1 MDRIMPIR
9 KPGISRRTTLA
20 LMGAGAVTL
29 AAPWAAPAQNTGI
42 SPRRTI
48 EFDETSNSYIIRDK
62 QSVVRAVLHNQK
74 PVVVRAATALEAA
87 KNYVLAHVELL
98 NLDPSRLTNLD
109 RPVDPDGTDAG
120 YRLLSEKRQF
130 DVTTVTFQEVFGGR
144 PVWRSGIAVHL
155 KRLTDSFQVISA
167 HVPRHSSLTT
177 GFLDTMERDVRRVD
191 EPALAH
197 QLGLFN
203 EASQFDADSL
213 RIVHQSPMVYRYDA
227 RQRALRP
234 ATARLGMRLLPIPDE
249 IVDGSFNTV
258 SAVFFDLA
266 QEARGPTH
274 WVALVDARTGI
285 ALYTEEF
292 VDGIDGAVFLADPAT
307 TDGGPMPDAS
317 NAALN
322 LRRVPVNLPNLIAS
336 NPQLLRGTNVQIVD
350 IDGDDIPAPVV
361 DAQAGASFQFDVR
374 TDDFS
379 AVNAYYNCD
388 RFFSL
393 LESWGFKRDEYF
405 SCTTFPIAVDHR
417 GAPQG
422 SSTTGTGAQTR
433 GRSILQPDGTAIRLG
448 IQAVVFALAQP
459 HTEPPIGN
467 ADDWRVVLHEL
478 AGHGTLLNHVG
489 STQFLF
495 AHSVGDSMAAILND
509 PESKAEDQNQTF
521 PWIGYDRRHDRTVA
535 HGWSWDGPKDLNDDT
550 DQLDREQ
557 ILSTTHFNLYK
568 AIGGGADPSQVDK
581 RRFAAKFTAY
591 LMLRAIQTL
600 THPTNPQHASEWLN
614 SLIVADTCDWI
625 TDTERHS
632 GGAYEKVIYWA
643 FQKQGL
649 FSSAPPDVDVY
660 IDDGRQG
667 EYQYQP
673 DHTNCL
679 SIWNRLAGDG
689 LEDHQTP
696 VPNVPNFA
704 YVKINN
710 RGSKAAKSVVVNAF
724 QNKPQG
730 QLVYP
735 DDWQPMEPSARFPS
749 DLPPGSPEVTVGP
762 FTWTPSASDN
772 VILMAVSATG
782 DASNLAKFSDGKS
795 IPDCRLVPNDNNI
808 GMRKV

>member
-1 MDRIMPIR
+1 MMIGFAIHAIR
-9 KPGISRRTTLA
+9 VRLSFRQFYFREQIRLEGINQ
-20 LMGAGAVTL
+20 MGEPAGIN
-29 AAPWAAPAQNTGI
+29 PQ
-42 SPRRTI
+42 RTI
-48 EFDETSNSYIIRDK
+48 EFDEPSNAYIIRDK

-74 PVVVRAATALEAA
+74 PVVVRAAAALEAA

-98 NLDPSRLTNLD
+98 KLDPSQLSNLD
-109 RPVDPDGTDAG
+109 RPVDPNGTDAD
-120 YRLLSEKRQF
+120 YRFLSEKRQF
-130 DVTTVTFQEVFGGR
+130 DVTTVTFQQVYRGW

-155 KRLTDSFQVISA
+155 KHLPDSFHVISA
-167 HVPRHSSLTT
+167 HVPRHNSLTP
-177 GFLDTMERDVRRVD
+177 GFLDTMARDVRRVD
-191 EPALAH
+191 EPALAR
-197 QLGLFN
+197 QLGLADD
-203 EASQFDADSL
+203 ASQFDAASL
-213 RIVHQSPMVYRYDA
+213 RIVHQHPMVYRYDA
-227 RQRALRP
+227 GQRELRP
-234 ATARLGMRLLPIPDE
+234 ATARLGMRLLPIPAD

-266 QEARGPTH
+266 QKARGPTH
-274 WVALVDARTGI
+274 WVALVDAKTGV

-292 VDGIDGAVFLADPAT
+292 VDDMDGSVFLADPAT
-307 TDGGPMPDAS
+307 THGGPMPNGSD
-317 NAALN
+317 AALN
-322 LRRVPVNLPNLIAS
+322 PLRVTVNLPNLIGS
-336 NPQLLRGTNVQIVD
+336 DPQLLRGTNIQIVN
-350 IDGDDIPAPVV
+350 IDGENIRAPVV
-361 DAQAGASFQFDVR
+361 DAQPGASFQFNVR

-393 LESWGFKRDEYF
+393 VESWGFKRDEFF

-417 GAPQG
+417 GAPTG
-422 SSTTGTGAQTR
+422 GITSTAAQTR
-433 GRSILQPDGTAIRLG
+433 GTSIPQPDGSEIRLG
-448 IQAVVFALAQP
+448 ILAVVFALAQEDA
-459 HTEPPIGN
+459 EPPIGN

-478 AGHGTLLNHVG
+478 GGHGTLLNHVG
-489 STQFLF
+489 STKFLF

-509 PESKAEDQNQTF
+509 PESKAANQDKTF
-521 PWIGYDRRHDRTVA
+521 PWIGYDRRHNRTVA
-535 HGWSWDGPKDLNDDT
+535 NGWSWDGPKDLNDDS

-568 AIGGGADPSQVDK
+568 AIGGGADPSEASR
-581 RRFAAKFTAY
+581 RRFAAKFTTY

-600 THPTNPQHASEWLN
+600 THPTNPQHASDWLC
-614 SLIVADTCDWI
+614 SLIVADACDWI
-625 TDTERHS
+625 TDTEEHS

-649 FSSAPPDVDVY
+649 FNSAPPDVDVY

-689 LEDHQTP
+689 LEGHQTP
-696 VPNVPNFA
+696 VSDVPNFA
-704 YVKINN
+704 YVKIKNG
-710 RGSKAAKSVVVNAF
+710 GSKAAASVVVNAF

-730 QLVYP
+730 QLVFP
-735 DDWQPMEPSARFPS
+735 DDWQPMQPSALPAS

-795 IPDCRLVPNDNNI
+795 IPDWRLVPTDNNI